1 MTPTRECYTAPPA
14 MQTSETFVLSLG
26 FVAAAVTTSAWV
38 PQAWKTV
45 KSRSAKDFSWSSL
58 AMLVVGIGLWL
69 GYGMLRRDGAIV
81 GANLVTLLLV
91 LTIAAV
97 KQRHG

>member
-1 MTPTRECYTAPPA
+1 MRTN
-14 MQTSETFVLSLG
+14 ETFVLSLG

-45 KSRSAKDFSWSSL
+45 RSRSAKDFSWPSL
-58 AMLVVGIGLWL
+58 TLLAVGIGLWL
-69 GYGMLRRDGAIV
+69 GYGLLRGDGAIV
-81 GANLVTLLLV
+81 GANLLTLLLV

-97 KQRHG
+97 KSRHG